1 MVVPSDPITY
11 LSKSLDGLVGDISS
25 TDLASGY
32 SLTYS
37 SSSHLHSSHKHSN
50 INMRLLSTIG
60 TLLLTVSTVISA
72 SVDDVYNDITVLD
85 QDVQALTSMV
95 RGYQGGLIAQGPL
108 LLQLTKVHIA
118 TRKGGY
124 DASTLPTTPLSEN
137 DALRLIEH
145 VNTTLSVDNPIA
157 VDVLKSKKPLFEA
170 SGTVPFIKAGLQ
182 ILLDD
187 HLYFSNEVLERAPQ
201 DLIAEANQA
210 VDVISNALQGGIA
223 AFS

>member
-1 MVVPSDPITY
+1 
-11 LSKSLDGLVGDISS
+11 
-25 TDLASGY
+25 
-32 SLTYS
+32 
-37 SSSHLHSSHKHSN
+37 
-50 INMRLLSTIG
+50 MRLLSTIS
-60 TLLLTVSTVISA
+60 TLLLSVSTVISA
-72 SVDDVYNDITVLD
+72 SVDDVVNDITVLD
-85 QDVQALTSMV
+85 QDVQDLTSMV

-124 DASTLPTTPLSEN
+124 DASTLPTTPLSES

-145 VNTTLSVDNPIA
+145 VNTTLAVDNPIA
-157 VDVLKSKKPLFEA
+157 VDVLKSKKSLFDA
-170 SGTVPFIKAGLQ
+170 SGTDPFIKAGLQ

-201 DLIAEANQA
+201 DLIAEANQV

>member
-1 MVVPSDPITY
+1 
-11 LSKSLDGLVGDISS
+11 
-25 TDLASGY
+25 
-32 SLTYS
+32 
-37 SSSHLHSSHKHSN
+37 
-50 INMRLLSTIG
+50 MRLLSTIS
-60 TLLLTVSTVISA
+60 TLLLSVSTVISA

-85 QDVQALTSMV
+85 QDVQTLTSMV

-124 DASTLPTTPLSEN
+124 DASTLPTTPLSES

-201 DLIAEANQA
+201 DLITEANQV

>member
-25 TDLASGY
+25 TDLASEY

-201 DLIAEANQA
+201 DLIAEANQV

>member
-25 TDLASGY
+25 TDLASEY

-157 VDVLKSKKPLFEA
+157 VDVLKSKKSLFEA

-201 DLIAEANQA
+201 DLIAEANQV

>member
-25 TDLASGY
+25 TDLASEY

-37 SSSHLHSSHKHSN
+37 SSSHLHSSHKHSD

-201 DLIAEANQA
+201 DLIAEANQV

>member
-25 TDLASGY
+25 TDLASEY
-32 SLTYS
+32 PLTYS
-37 SSSHLHSSHKHSN
+37 SSSHLHSSHKHSD

-60 TLLLTVSTVISA
+60 TLLLTVSTVVSA

>member
-25 TDLASGY
+25 TDLASEY

>member
-25 TDLASGY
+25 TDLASEY

-60 TLLLTVSTVISA
+60 TLLLTVSTVVSA

>member
-11 LSKSLDGLVGDISS
+11 LSKSLDCLVGDISS

-37 SSSHLHSSHKHSN
+37 SSSHLHYSHKHSN

-60 TLLLTVSTVISA
+60 TLLLTVSTVVSA

>member
-25 TDLASGY
+25 TDLASEY

-37 SSSHLHSSHKHSN
+37 SSSHLHSSHKHSD

-60 TLLLTVSTVISA
+60 TLLLTVSTVVSA

-145 VNTTLSVDNPIA
+145 VNTTLSVDNSIA
-157 VDVLKSKKPLFEA
+157 VDVLKSKKPLFGA

-201 DLIAEANQA
+201 DLIAEANQV